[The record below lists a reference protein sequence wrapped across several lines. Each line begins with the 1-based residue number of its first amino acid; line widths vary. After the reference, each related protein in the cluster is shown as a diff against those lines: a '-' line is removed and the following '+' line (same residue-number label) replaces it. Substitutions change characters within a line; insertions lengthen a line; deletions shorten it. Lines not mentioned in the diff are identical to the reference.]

1 MASRQ
6 VLKLCEKIYNDVGVK
21 CDPESFHVE
30 RMNYSH
36 HVWNM
41 DVDVENSPGFS
52 DRAKEEMY
60 DPVLCTSGYYMKD
73 LLRYKK
79 LRKVVTIDESEVL
92 LFPSKD
98 SLHDL

>member
-6 VLKLCEKIYNDVGVK
+6 VLKLCDKIYEDVGVK

-30 RMNYSH
+30 RLNQSH

-41 DVDVENSPGFS
+41 DVDVENSPGLS
-52 DRAKEEMY
+52 ERAKEEMY
-60 DPVLCTSGYYMKD
+60 DPVWCTSSYYMKE
-73 LLRYKK
+73 LLRFKK
-79 LRKVVTIDESEVL
+79 LVKVVTIDEGEVL

-98 SLHDL
+98 SIHS